1 MDGSSSSAKDSNQ
14 RSAPGSCLSSMF
26 DPPGV
31 SSLMFGCADR
41 LLSDDFIDGKW
52 FVFTSPFPTEKFL
65 NRAVR
70 CESQAHAS

>member
-1 MDGSSSSAKDSNQ
+1 
-14 RSAPGSCLSSMF
+14 MF

-52 FVFTSPFPTEKFL
+52 FVLTSPFPTEKFL